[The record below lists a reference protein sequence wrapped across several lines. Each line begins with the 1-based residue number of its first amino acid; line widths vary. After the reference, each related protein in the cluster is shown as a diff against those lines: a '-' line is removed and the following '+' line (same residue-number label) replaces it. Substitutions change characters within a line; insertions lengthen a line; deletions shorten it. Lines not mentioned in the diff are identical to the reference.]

1 MFSGSIAQLDE
12 LLFLF
17 DSWVTC
23 ELVMGLSLSLSL
35 FRGLGISIFRKIIFI
50 EILRCCW
57 VAEVLIHTFFF
68 LSNTA
73 RAIRAHAHAH
83 TPWPGHRTDE
93 YDSILFFCYF
103 FMNHGNILNEWMNC
117 ENKYFNKESSLWKVY
132 SVYMCSC
139 RFSVASSANCWCVLN
154 SCACGDEKRRIKRKT
169 P

>member
-1 MFSGSIAQLDE
+1 MSCYFYLIHG
-12 LLFLF
+12 LLANWW
-17 DSWVTC
+17 WV
-23 ELVMGLSLSLSL
+23 SLSLSL
-35 FRGLGISIFRKIIFI
+35 PRIGWAFQYSAKSYSLKYYV
-50 EILRCCW
+50 
-57 VAEVLIHTFFF
+57 VAELLKFWFIHFFF